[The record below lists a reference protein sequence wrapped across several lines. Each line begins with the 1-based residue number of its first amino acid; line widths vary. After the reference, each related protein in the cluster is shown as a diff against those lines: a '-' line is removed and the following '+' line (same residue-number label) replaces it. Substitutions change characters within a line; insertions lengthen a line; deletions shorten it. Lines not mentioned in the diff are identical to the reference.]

1 MVSKSEAFNT
11 PRKVHVM
18 TLVSMQLRTCGV
30 KISDS
35 ILCSVSNHTRGD
47 ILPGASPPLSALS
60 HGQF

>member
-1 MVSKSEAFNT
+1 MYNWGVKMVSKSEAFNT

-35 ILCSVSNHTRGD
+35 ILCSVSNHTRG
-47 ILPGASPPLSALS
+47 ACVSKNV
-60 HGQF
+60 